1 MKFSISPRR
10 YAYFSAITF
19 CVILALHFTFL
30 YDDLF
35 QGSKI
40 AKFFSLRHELN
51 LPTFV
56 SSLNLYLASLLSL
69 ACGLTQKN
77 RRASRFFGFVAFIL
91 LVMGYDEASG
101 LHEHLGSSRL
111 LPESLKFTKVD
122 WLNLYLPIISSVGL
136 LLLVELLKTVGRPL
150 KLLLPA
156 ILFLTGSMLIEL
168 AYFSMNLHNTFPGSL
183 LETLEE
189 SLEMISIMWLNHS
202 LLTILRDSGTE
213 LKINFGDKSIDA

>member
-1 MKFSISPRR
+1 MKFSILPRR

-19 CVILALHFTFL
+19 CAILALHFTFL

-91 LVMGYDEASG
+91 LVMGYDEAA
-101 LHEHLGSSRL
+101 GSMSTWALDILIYCLRSRL
-111 LPESLKFTKVD
+111 TGVD
-122 WLNLYLPIISSVGL
+122 CWIYIFLSPLYWDYYLLSSSKYWSV
-136 LLLVELLKTVGRPL
+136 
-150 KLLLPA
+150 
-156 ILFLTGSMLIEL
+156 I
-168 AYFSMNLHNTFPGSL
+168 
-183 LETLEE
+183 
-189 SLEMISIMWLNHS
+189 
-202 LLTILRDSGTE
+202 
-213 LKINFGDKSIDA
+213 